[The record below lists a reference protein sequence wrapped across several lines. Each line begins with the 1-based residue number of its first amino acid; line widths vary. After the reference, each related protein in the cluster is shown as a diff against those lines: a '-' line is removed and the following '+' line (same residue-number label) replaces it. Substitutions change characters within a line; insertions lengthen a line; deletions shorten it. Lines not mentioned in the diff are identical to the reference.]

1 MVSSATETEF
11 MNLESVNVFEEINYK
26 ERIKIMVILGN
37 KKFIHQ
43 REVYDF
49 MAFLGDVGGIYGSMM
64 LIGAVLHFCLSF
76 DEKPA

>member
-11 MNLESVNVFEEINYK
+11 INLESVDTFEESGDK
-26 ERIKIMVILGN
+26 ERIKIMVILGD